1 MYLKCFSVFEEYR
14 SVTNVNNKI
23 IGFFIET
30 EVNNSLHK
38 EIFRLNDKVS
48 NKYWQS
54 IANKLDML
62 EILLS
67 RDVTFEMHDLYKDS
81 QLDLPIYQND
91 KGQFIRN
98 PTKDELDMYK
108 EKNSDI
114 LTSFLYEPL
123 KSEIDAERE

>member
-1 MYLKCFSVFEEYR
+1 M
-14 SVTNVNNKI
+14 NNKI